1 MRQSFAGPTDHGRRY
16 DLRVLTSLPVTS
28 ATAKNLGMLA
38 LMPRTGSSSVNSV
51 FRVDGKGRFHHQE
64 MPVVGFE
71 SFTVEQFVGTWAAD
85 ELS

>member
-1 MRQSFAGPTDHGRRY
+1 MRPARSDLVASHVGDGEEPRY
-16 DLRVLTSLPVTS
+16 VGVD
-28 ATAKNLGMLA
+28 AA
-38 LMPRTGSSSVNSV
+38 TGSSSVNSV